1 MYILT
6 VKAFGDFD
14 CPYESIVCCCADKH
28 MVQNIRHALN
38 RYCANHPKVDMD
50 VKLSTDLKAAHSGVY
65 LALCAAVS
73 EDVADKIYAKLEEI
87 CNSES
92 VYIYDN
98 IFEVQEILDI
108 A

>member
-1 MYILT
+1 MYILM

-14 CPYESIVCCCADKH
+14 CPYDIPVCCCADKH
-28 MVQNIRHALN
+28 VAQRIRHTLN
-38 RYCANHPKVDMD
+38 QYCAKHPKAEMD
-50 VKLSTDLKAAHSGVY
+50 VKLIEDLKDTNSG
-65 LALCAAVS
+65 LHIALRETVS
-73 EDVADKIYAKLEEI
+73 EDIADKIYANLEEI

-98 IFEVQEILDI
+98 IFEVQEVLDI